1 LFDDTFKPIQVTQ
14 TDMQGSYSFPIDCD
28 KTYFVRAEKDEYQTN
43 EVSIK
48 SKIFSGTKELS
59 MSLEKAIKPVGVGTD
74 LAKTLNIPIVYFDLD
89 KSTIRKD
96 AAYELAKVLAVM
108 QQYPEMKIEVR
119 SHTDS
124 RQTAKYNQKL
134 SDKRAKATV
143 DWLVKNG
150 INSVRLIGNG
160 YGETQLV
167 NHCADGVDCSEE
179 EHQANRRSEFI
190 IVSMHE

>member
-1 LFDDTFKPIQVTQ
+1 
-14 TDMQGSYSFPIDCD
+14 
-28 KTYFVRAEKDEYQTN
+28 
-43 EVSIK
+43 
-48 SKIFSGTKELS
+48 
-59 MSLEKAIKPVGVGTD
+59 
-74 LAKTLNIPIVYFDLD
+74 
-89 KSTIRKD
+89 
-96 AAYELAKVLAVM
+96 M

-124 RQTAKYNQKL
+124 RQTANYNEKL

-160 YGETQLV
+160 YGESQLV
-167 NHCADGVDCSEE
+167 NHCADGVKCTEE